1 MPAAKSEWRVSVPD
15 DFSEFGYMEGMGVF
29 QNARLRAFWKDFAN
43 FIRGKS
49 AELLSFEDIRARL
62 RLREENYRGIQD
74 VPLEQIAG
82 SVGRYQDFTN
92 EFLPRKNQ
100 MKERW
105 SRVYAVASGMVGLP
119 PIEVYKIDDVY
130 FVRDGNHRVSVARQ
144 MGATHIQAHVTEL
157 PTSVDLHPGMTEDEL
172 DDATAYAAF
181 LDETRMPLMRPH
193 HVPLTLS
200 ERSRYP
206 DLLGHVYLHRAIMM
220 QREGREITIEEA
232 AANWYDTVY
241 RPAVT
246 LIRKYDILDP
256 KDGRTEAD
264 LYLWLVDYLSE
275 VRQHYGEGAET
286 RTFSDA
292 LIDFLVARQI
302 DVPQELLQEKDET
315 VQLARIRV
323 DEELRRLRPLMERE
337 LHDTNG
343 KVEEDDADMTAD

>member
-1 MPAAKSEWRVSVPD
+1 MPD
-15 DFSEFGYMEGMGVF
+15 DFNDLGYMEGIGAF
-29 QNARLRAFWKDFAN
+29 QNARLRAFWHDFAS

-62 RLREENYRGIQD
+62 RLREENYKGIQD
-74 VPLEQIAG
+74 IPLEQVVG
-82 SVGRYQDFTN
+82 SVGRYRDFTD

-119 PIEVYKIDDVY
+119 PIEVYKINDIY

-157 PTSVDLHPGMTEDEL
+157 PTTVDLHPGMTEDEL
-172 DDATAYAAF
+172 NAATIYAAF
-181 LDETRMPLMRPH
+181 LDETRLPLTRSH
-193 HVPLTLS
+193 HVSLKLS
-200 ERSRYP
+200 ETSRYP
-206 DLLGHVYLHRAIMM
+206 DLLGHAYLHRAIMM
-220 QREGREITIEEA
+220 QREGKDITIEEA
-232 AANWYDTVY
+232 AANWYDNVY

-275 VRQHYGEGAET
+275 VRQHYGEETET
-286 RTFSDA
+286 RSFSDA

-302 DVPQELLQEKDET
+302 DVPQELLTEQDDT
-315 VQLARIRV
+315 VQLARVRI

-337 LHDTNG
+337 LDERNG
-343 KVEEDDADMTAD
+343 NVDNDETDMTAD

>member
-1 MPAAKSEWRVSVPD
+1 MPD
-15 DFSEFGYMEGMGVF
+15 DFNDTGYMEGMGAF
-29 QNARLRAFWKDFAN
+29 QNARLRAFWQDFAS

-49 AELLSFEDIRARL
+49 AELLSFEEIRARL
-62 RLREENYRGIQD
+62 RLREENYKGIQD
-74 VPLEQIAG
+74 VPLEQIVG
-82 SVGRYQDFTN
+82 SVGRYRDFTQ

-119 PIEVYKIDDVY
+119 PIEVYKIDDIY

-172 DDATAYAAF
+172 NAAASYAAF
-181 LDETRMPLMRPH
+181 LDETLLPVTRPH

-220 QREGREITIEEA
+220 QTQGREVSIDEA

-246 LIRKYDILDP
+246 LIRKYNILDP

-275 VRQHYGEGAET
+275 VRQHYGEGTET
-286 RTFSDA
+286 RSFSDA

-302 DVPQELLQEKDET
+302 SVPQELLQEQDET

-323 DEELRRLRPLMERE
+323 NEELRRLRPLMERE
-337 LHDTNG
+337 LHDNNG
-343 KVEEDDADMTAD
+343 NGSLEEDDTDMTAD